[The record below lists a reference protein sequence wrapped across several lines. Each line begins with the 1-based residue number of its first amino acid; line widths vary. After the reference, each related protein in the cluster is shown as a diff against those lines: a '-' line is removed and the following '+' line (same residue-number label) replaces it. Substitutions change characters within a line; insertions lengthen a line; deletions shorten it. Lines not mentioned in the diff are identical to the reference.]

1 MQLKKILGEKSP
13 RLNIVTVEPDTNL
26 QDVAR
31 TLCAHGIGAVL
42 VTEPNTDPP
51 HYLGILSERDML
63 KFACT
68 GKDFHSVTAAEIM
81 TRDMIVATS
90 EDDVEYVMQLMS
102 QKHIRHIPVIED
114 QSVIGIL
121 SIRDMVNSVLKQQ
134 KIQIRHMS
142 DYVGTYGN
150 QVF

>member
-1 MQLKKILGEKSP
+1 MKLKKILGDKSP
-13 RLNIVTVEPDTNL
+13 RINLVTVSPDASL
-26 QDVAR
+26 QEVAR
-31 TLCAHGIGAVL
+31 ILCAHGIGALMV
-42 VTEPNTDPP
+42 VEPDTDPP

-68 GKDFHSVTAAEIM
+68 GKDFKSAKACEIM
-81 TRDMIVATS
+81 TRDMIIATS
-90 EDDVEYVMQLMS
+90 EDDVDYVMQLMS
-102 QKHIRHIPVIED
+102 QKHIRHLPVLEGPN
-114 QSVIGIL
+114 VIGML

-142 DYVGTYGN
+142 DYTGTYGN